1 VTANLFFLF
10 IGVGVLPVVLE
21 AKQQIILMLIRGN
34 CFFALLCL
42 LLAVNLTS
50 CDTEDPGPVQ
60 QTEREFSI
68 IDFDRLEIASALDVR
83 VEQSNIFD
91 IQVKGDRRNVND
103 LEVYKS
109 GSTLVIKFDDN
120 SNRIHDTYITITM
133 PRLEGAIFSAA
144 SSSKVNGFES
154 DGDLD
159 LHVSGASV
167 CQLNAGYREVNL
179 TLAGSSSLLMS
190 GLGDEINADISGA
203 SVLTAFEYPV
213 RQANI
218 NVSGASNG
226 KVTVTDELMA
236 VAAGASSVIY
246 RGSPSVTTEISGGST
261 VIKD

>member
-1 VTANLFFLF
+1 
-10 IGVGVLPVVLE
+10 
-21 AKQQIILMLIRGN
+21 MLIHRNGVTV
-34 CFFALLCL
+34 LLCL
-42 LLAVNLTS
+42 FLAFNLTS

-60 QTEREFSI
+60 QSEREFSV

-83 VEQSNIFD
+83 VEQSNVYD

-120 SNRIHDTYITITM
+120 SNRMHETYITISM
-133 PRLEGAIFSAA
+133 PRLEGAIFSSA

-154 DGDLD
+154 DGDFD

-167 CQLNAGYREVNL
+167 CQLSAGYREVNL
-179 TLAGSSSLLMS
+179 TLSGSSSLHMS
-190 GLGDEINADISGA
+190 GLGDEINAEISGA
-203 SVLTAFEYPV
+203 SVLTAFDYPV
-213 RQANI
+213 REANI

-226 KVTVTDELMA
+226 KVTVTDELVA
-236 VAAGASSVIY
+236 VAAGASSLIY
-246 RGSPSVTTEISGGST
+246 RGSPSVTTAISGGSA

>member
-1 VTANLFFLF
+1 
-10 IGVGVLPVVLE
+10 
-21 AKQQIILMLIRGN
+21 MLIRSHG
-34 CFFALLCL
+34 FFALVCL
-42 LLAVNLTS
+42 FIAFNLSS

-60 QTEREFSI
+60 QTEKDFSI
-68 IDFDRLEIASALDVR
+68 IDFDRLEVASAVDVR
-83 VEQSNIFD
+83 VEQSSVYD

-103 LEVYKS
+103 LEVYKN

-120 SNRIHDTYITITM
+120 SNRIHETYITITM

-159 LHVSGASV
+159 FHVSGASV
-167 CQLNAGYREVNL
+167 CQLSAGYREVNL
-179 TLAGSSSLLMS
+179 TLSGSSSLLMS
-190 GLGDEINADISGA
+190 GLGDEINAEISGA
-203 SVLTAFEYPV
+203 SVLTAFDYPV
-213 RQANI
+213 REANI

-236 VAAGASSVIY
+236 VAAGASSLIY
-246 RGSPSVTTEISGGST
+246 RGSPSLTTEISGGST